1 MMLDLD
7 DREESRLMKQTKRAA
22 LRSSLRSGPWIWLVF
37 LSVFSC
43 AATPPAK
50 VYQTPGALRAELDG
64 DVRTLSAVR
73 PHLEALDD
81 DFVALR
87 KQGEWVKRGYFSV
100 AENDR
105 MEHLLFRF
113 VTSHFA
119 LWDISAAYQN
129 MQTPFDDPALDTKAH
144 VVSRQ
149 ASLLLASHSAFLV
162 AEFADDPVAT
172 AEMNEAF
179 YRSEIPRD
187 TYYELAR
194 GMTTNRLSRLK
205 RAGALVAKEL
215 ADPTSQLAR
224 LAASD
229 ASYRKL
235 IELNKTLQIAA
246 ETRVRSALD
255 TKGSSDPEA
264 VRKTDESF
272 GNELYAARSM
282 LFKDVSRLK
291 NPTAELIRF
300 SDEQKAQVHQ
310 QLRPGDLILTY
321 TAGYMSDVFIPGAFK
336 HGITYVGSREQREQ
350 VGLKPKALPALAPD
364 ARDQLAAHVAQASL
378 DNGKQADMIE
388 AVAEGVIFN
397 NLAHIMDTHVNRLLV
412 LRPQLTAAE
421 RTDFLV
427 EVFSYLGEEYDF
439 RFDFADSTRQVCTE
453 VIYRG
458 IQGKGG
464 IAFGLTVRAGH
475 ETVSADDI
483 VLYYLNEHPE
493 AFQFVLYAEE
503 DPNGTDHEAL
513 ILTGKTGVERLQA
526 LMTSVGE

>member
-1 MMLDLD
+1 MLLCIF
-7 DREESRLMKQTKRAA
+7 SCTSTLPKRVYETPSA
-22 LRSSLRSGPWIWLVF
+22 LR
-37 LSVFSC
+37 
-43 AATPPAK
+43 T
-50 VYQTPGALRAELDG
+50 ELDG

-73 PHLEALDD
+73 PHLEVLDD

-87 KQGEWVKRGYFSV
+87 KQGDWVKRGYFSV

-113 VTSHFA
+113 LASHSA

-129 MQTPFDDPALDTKAH
+129 MQTSFDDPALDTKAH

-149 ASLLLASHSAFLV
+149 ASLLLANHSAFLV
-162 AEFADDPVAT
+162 AEFADDPVAI

-187 TYYELAR
+187 NYYELAR
-194 GMTTNRLSRLK
+194 GITAKRLSRLK
-205 RAGALVAKEL
+205 RAGAIAATEL
-215 ADPTSQLAR
+215 ANPNSKLAR

-229 ASYRKL
+229 ASYREL
-235 IELNKTLQIAA
+235 VELNKTLQIAA
-246 ETRVRSALD
+246 ETRTRAALD
-255 TKGSSDPEA
+255 SKGASDPEA
-264 VRKTDESF
+264 IRKTDEFF
-272 GNELYAARSM
+272 GNELYAVRSI

-291 NPTAELIRF
+291 NPTAKLVRF
-300 SDEQKAQVHQ
+300 SDQQKARVYER
-310 QLRPGDLILTY
+310 LRPGDLILTY
-321 TAGYMSDVFIPGAFK
+321 TAGYISDVFIPGAFK
-336 HGITYVGSREQREQ
+336 HGITYVGSPEQHEQ
-350 VGLKPKALPALAPD
+350 AGLNPKVLPAVVPD
-364 ARDQLAAHVAQASL
+364 VRHQLAAHVVQASL
-378 DNGKQADMIE
+378 DNGKRADIIE

-397 NLAHIMDTHVNRLLV
+397 NLAHIMDTHINRLLV

-421 RTDFLV
+421 RTDFLI

-453 VIYRG
+453 LIYRG

-464 IAFGLTVRAGH
+464 IAFDLTVRAGH

-483 VLYYLNEHPE
+483 VLYYLNKHPE

-503 DPNGTDHEAL
+503 DPNGKNHKAI
-513 ILTGKTGVERLQA
+513 ILSGTGGVQRLKE
-526 LMTSVGE
+526 LMKSVGE